1 MKALHHVLRL
11 RKSSNGIANI
21 TLTASS
27 ETQCSGSVSL
37 VPQAAGTSCRSRAT
51 HTKLNSTHDN
61 QIWRPPA
68 KTSSVAKFS
77 DFFAQP
83 GYGDADHANDERNQ
97 QNAIWNTVVRHL
109 VHDEMSNALPEVGDE
124 QRKDRR

>member
-1 MKALHHVLRL
+1 MTTRYGGRPQNRAALP
-11 RKSSNGIANI
+11 N
-21 TLTASS
+21 
-27 ETQCSGSVSL
+27 
-37 VPQAAGTSCRSRAT
+37 SR
-51 HTKLNSTHDN
+51 
-61 QIWRPPA
+61 I
-68 KTSSVAKFS
+68 FS
-77 DFFAQP
+77 QP